1 MLVGSARPGTVRV
14 TQQLEIERYS
24 HIMHIVSHV
33 EGTLDEGYDVYD
45 VLRAGFP
52 AGTVSGAPKIRAM
65 EIIAEYEPDK
75 RGPYSGAVGYFS
87 YSGNMDTAISLSDDD
102 AERWCCLLS
111 RPGAASSPTPIH
123 RPSTKR
129 PCIRWAR

>member
-1 MLVGSARPGTVRV
+1 
-14 TQQLEIERYS
+14 
-24 HIMHIVSHV
+24 MHIVSHV
-33 EGTLDEGYDVYD
+33 EGTLDDGYDVYD

-87 YSGNMDTAISLSDDD
+87 YSGNMDTAISL
-102 AERWCCLLS
+102 RTMTL
-111 RPGAASSPTPIH
+111 RMGSPTY
-123 RPSTKR
+123 KLG
-129 PCIRWAR
+129 AGL